1 MLVSCD
7 LTNNAG
13 SSSLVRQ
20 KCFWRSL
27 WQLRVPNKIKHFAW
41 RACLESLPTMTNLQH
56 RCITTLDTCEA
67 CQTQPEDTLLA
78 LWSCPKLEEV
88 WNSLS
93 WAHQS
98 VNAQTARF
106 QDLLDSF
113 MQFDEDYRKE
123 IFIITAW
130 ILWNR
135 RNASRLGLP
144 VQPLNRICPI
154 AGSLLQE
161 FLDAQDLTPA
171 TQEPFPTQQWCPL
184 EAHIFK
190 ANFDAAVFRSDNLAG
205 LGVVSPLE
213 H

>member
-7 LTNNAG
+7 STNNAG

-56 RCITTLDTCEA
+56 RCIITLDTCEA

-93 WAHQS
+93 WAHQT

-113 MQFDEDYRKE
+113 MQFDEGYRKE

-190 ANFDAAVFRSDNLAG
+190 ANFDAAVLKSDNLAG